1 MLSLLTKTLLS
12 KIISKELVCLYR
24 LGTTLVHVEDPHLFE
39 YKLFDR
45 LTNNKIGT
53 ITRVCKCKYSM
64 KNGNIHCY
72 HQAFTDEFTVVEL
85 LDGRE
90 FSYKNKQ
97 FGKVLSEINEEVF
110 GFNRY
115 IKEQRPIPEI
125 LQEVQYLSNKVVD
138 KADNE

>member
-1 MLSLLTKTLLS
+1 M
-12 KIISKELVCLYR
+12 YR
-24 LGTTLVHVEDPHLFE
+24 LGTTLLHVEDPHLYE
-39 YKLFDR
+39 YNLFDR
-45 LTNNKIGT
+45 LTNNNIGT
-53 ITRVCKCKYSM
+53 ITRLCKCKYSM
-64 KNGNIHCY
+64 KNGSIHCY
-72 HQAFTDEFTVVEL
+72 HQSFTDEYTVVEL

-115 IKEQRPIPEI
+115 IKEQKPIPEI
-125 LQEVQYLSNKVVD
+125 LWKIQYLASEVID

>member
-1 MLSLLTKTLLS
+1 M
-12 KIISKELVCLYR
+12 YR
-24 LGTTLVHVEDPHLFE
+24 LGTTLVHVEDPHLYE

-45 LTNNKIGT
+45 LTNNDIGT
-53 ITRVCKCKYSM
+53 ITRLCKCKYSK

-72 HQAFTDEFTVVEL
+72 HQGFTDEFTVVQL

-97 FGKVLSEINEEVF
+97 FDTVLREINEEVF

-115 IKEQRPIPEI
+115 IKEQRPIFEI
-125 LQEVQYLSNKVVD
+125 LGEIQYLANKFFD